1 MPDGERGRARDC
13 ILSAIRSQRP
23 SECEGRWLQRDG
35 AEIDVVWT
43 CTPLPKIASG
53 PVYLISGTD
62 VTERKRHEAEVRRS
76 RARIVAAADDARR
89 RLERNLHDGAQ
100 QRLLALLLAAAGRA
114 ARARRRRR
122 RR

>member
-1 MPDGERGRARDC
+1 MTASSR
-13 ILSAIRSQRP
+13 AIRSRAP

-35 AEIDVVWT
+35 SEIDVVWT
-43 CTPLPKIASG
+43 CTPLPKISSG

-100 QRLLALLLAAAGRA
+100 QRLLALLLQLRGAQRGLVES
-114 ARARRRRR
+114 ARP
-122 RR
+122 